1 MTARK
6 AQPQIQPPQ
15 RQPLD
20 FQPDVVT
27 EFLNLVRQRRVE
39 AHHEHERLRKQAD
52 DTQTRHDRLQARRER
67 EEAKRRQDYD
77 RETDE
82 LTAQLGTDLADIRSA
97 AMKLADVIAR
107 CDLAIEIDTPRQAPA
122 LSERGQE

>member
-15 RQPLD
+15 RQPDD

-27 EFLNLVRQRRVE
+27 EFLNLVRQRRVA

-52 DTQTRHDRLQARRER
+52 DAQTRHDRLQARREH

-82 LTAQLGTDLADIRSA
+82 LTAQLGPDLADSRSA

-107 CDLAIEIDTPRQAPA
+107 CALAAELDPPRDPPT
-122 LSERGQE
+122 LTRREEG

>member
-1 MTARK
+1 MTQRK
-6 AQPQIQPPQ
+6 TAPQIQPPG
-15 RQPLD
+15 

-27 EFLNLVRQRRVE
+27 EFLDLVRRRRVE

-52 DTQTRHDRLQARRER
+52 DLQTRHDRLRAKRER
-67 EEAKRRQDYD
+67 EETKRRHDFD

-82 LTAQLGTDLADIRSA
+82 LTAQLASDLADIRDA

-107 CDLAIEIDTPRQAPA
+107 CDIAIEIDTPRQPPVLEQRDAD
-122 LSERGQE
+122 